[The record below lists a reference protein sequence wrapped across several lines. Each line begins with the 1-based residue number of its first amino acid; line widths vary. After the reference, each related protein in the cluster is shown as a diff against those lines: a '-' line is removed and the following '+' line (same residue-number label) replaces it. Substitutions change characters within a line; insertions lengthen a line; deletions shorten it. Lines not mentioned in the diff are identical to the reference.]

1 MKKEESDSK
10 LLSFDKTNHAVCDEG
25 VTHRHKVSA
34 CFSLPQ
40 FHELSSRQISNISR
54 PKQEVRNLSSV
65 EVKNHGDIQRRM
77 T

>member
-25 VTHRHKVSA
+25 VTHRHNVSA

-40 FHELSSRQISNISR
+40 FH
-54 PKQEVRNLSSV
+54 
-65 EVKNHGDIQRRM
+65 
-77 T
+77 